1 MTQAITRTFI
11 TTEVSYLAV
20 DTEKQE
26 MLTGVAT
33 LFGEYKKSE
42 QALKILENEFKSP
55 NIKYVSC
62 EIVRVNKERRTMPL
76 DEFYKKSKP
85 ITKKGE

>member
-1 MTQAITRTFI
+1 MTQTITRTFI
-11 TTEVSYLAV
+11 TTEVRFLAV

-26 MLTGVAT
+26 TLTGIET

-42 QALKILENEFKSP
+42 QALKALERDFRIP
-55 NIKYVSC
+55 NVKYVSC
-62 EIVRVNKERRTMPL
+62 EIVRVNKNRRAMPL
-76 DEFYKKSKP
+76 DEFYKNSEA